1 MSLPRDKA
9 NAPVEETI
17 CSSSTST
24 KGSFSMISEPV
35 ASLWQPKLASRS
47 CRKVLWNDN
56 EILRRK
62 EPDGRKEKLWSTGEE
77 MIGWFVHKNP
87 HAALRILS
95 TMQAANG
102 KFLQRSHMMFLAV
115 MVSSPPSFKATVT
128 SSDAEILSAGI
139 VQISKH
145 LNFMTSK
152 CLAGSTSLSG
162 FHKSS
167 QLNAVWHWV
176 GSSELSEA
184 LQIFHLLTVGSAD
197 QTGEVFVYIWSEIY
211 IYNLHMSIY
220 IY

>member
-1 MSLPRDKA
+1 M
-9 NAPVEETI
+9 EERR
-17 CSSSTST
+17 
-24 KGSFSMISEPV
+24 
-35 ASLWQPKLASRS
+35 RS
-47 CRKVLWNDN
+47 QS
-56 EILRRK
+56 
-62 EPDGRKEKLWSTGEE
+62 LWSTGEE

-95 TMQAANG
+95 TMQAANC

-152 CLAGSTSLSG
+152 CFAGSTSLSG

-211 IYNLHMSIY
+211 VYIY
-220 IY
+220 IYIYMYLYIYIFIIYIIYMIGIAVELARQSLAPFRTLSLLKRPSMPRTVNAACTTDCRDIRNC